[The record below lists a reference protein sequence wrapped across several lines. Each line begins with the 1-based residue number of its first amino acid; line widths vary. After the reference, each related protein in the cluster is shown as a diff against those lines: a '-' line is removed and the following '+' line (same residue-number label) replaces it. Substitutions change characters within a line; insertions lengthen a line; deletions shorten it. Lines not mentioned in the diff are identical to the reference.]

1 MKKILIKGGYDK
13 VSKIFAIFDY
23 IVEKFGQDKEKEL
36 LEKADIEEIEKGKL
50 YGFYIPCELEEFFEE
65 AFDIYEKYEKHG
77 VLMIRNVACIFKP
90 HPFCEEWIVE
100 EKWKN

>member
-1 MKKILIKGGYDK
+1 MRKILIKGGYEK

-23 IVEKFGQDKEKEL
+23 IVEKFGHEREKEL
-36 LEKADIEEIEKGKL
+36 FEKVDIEEIEGKL
-50 YGFYIPCELEEFFEE
+50 YGFYIPCELEKFFYE
-65 AFDIYEKYEKHG
+65 ALGIYEGYEKHG